1 MKLIVGLG
9 NPGTKYRG
17 TRHNLGFA
25 VVDALARRWAIETS
39 REKFHAFFGD
49 GAIHG
54 QRVILLKP
62 TTFMNRSGQSVLAAG
77 RFYQAEPGDLL
88 VISDDLA
95 LPLGRI
101 RLRSVGSAGSH
112 NGLQDVIDRI
122 GFSDFA
128 RLRVGI
134 DAPIGDPS
142 TYVLSRFTPDEI
154 PAVERVV
161 ETAADAAESWIEH
174 GITLTMNRF
183 NAVEKRD

>member
-9 NPGTKYRG
+9 NPGTKYNG

-25 VVDALARRWAIETS
+25 VVDALAERWAIEMT

-49 GAIHG
+49 GDVRG
-54 QRVILLKP
+54 QRVALLKP
-62 TTFMNRSGQSVLAAG
+62 TTFMNRSGQAVLAAG
-77 RFYQAEPGDLL
+77 RFYQAEREDLL

-101 RLRSVGSAGSH
+101 RLRDGGSAGSH
-112 NGLQDVIDRI
+112 NGLQDIIDRV

-142 TYVLSRFTPDEI
+142 TYVLSRFAPDEL
-154 PAVERVV
+154 PVVQRVV
-161 ETAADAAESWIEH
+161 EAVTDAAECWIEH
-174 GITLTMNRF
+174 GVTETMNRF
-183 NAVEKRD
+183 NAAENRD